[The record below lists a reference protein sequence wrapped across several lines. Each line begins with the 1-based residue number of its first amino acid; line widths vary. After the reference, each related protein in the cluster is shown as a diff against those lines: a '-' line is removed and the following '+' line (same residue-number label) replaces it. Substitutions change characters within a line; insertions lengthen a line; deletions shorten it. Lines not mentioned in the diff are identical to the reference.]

1 MSDATVS
8 FKLTG
13 DYSGAN
19 KALEETRRGL
29 DALGEQADAANAAV
43 EANAEKM
50 QEAWALVG
58 KELARTGNFAQ
69 RAAKAVKDVEP
80 RGEVLSRWSKL
91 GNVMSGVGS
100 ALTVAANT
108 AKAVAGYIAS
118 DVLAPAMELERS
130 KVQIAA
136 VSGGGERGR
145 AAADES
151 AERMRAFAMRGG
163 LELGPLMEQVRLA
176 AAAGLEYKK
185 AIELV
190 ERAWIAAAG
199 RENFATN
206 TIETFVEAMASAGE
220 SFAPFV
226 DSLKKSGTDLRPII
240 AELTGWDLSGVQE
253 RLDGGRVAVDTLLG
267 ALRKATEESSPAA
280 KAFAEVADTAAAKL
294 QAAKLALEE
303 TLLPIA
309 ERLLPAMT
317 QALGDFS
324 EVLGALELPGLGSG
338 GGKHDFSLLH
348 GAGGVLQGAMNV
360 ADKRWSRLKEG
371 DLSYLNPIS
380 GLATMVGD
388 YMDGLEGYA
397 DKLIESRS
405 NKVGGYVPLEEAL
418 AGEPLSAEEQA
429 RLLPGAPAAP
439 GKTVAA
445 ALDTAAAALADVAEG
460 IEVAIPDWDNSG
472 VEELMEKVAAVSPT
486 AGEDLG
492 AEESVRT
499 RKGFMKDDRWET
511 VHSSLSA
518 VGGGGYSARFRP
530 LQEVGVAEKQLK
542 VQEQMRDHLREM
554 KDKVGSGVGVSIL
567 G

>member
-19 KALEETRRGL
+19 KALEETRKGL
-29 DALGEQADAANAAV
+29 DALGDQADAANAAM

-58 KELARTGNFAQ
+58 KELVRTGNFVKQ
-69 RAAKAVKDVEP
+69 TAKAAQDVAP

-108 AKAVAGYIAS
+108 ARTVAGYIAS

-145 AAADES
+145 AAADFTEK
-151 AERMRAFAMRGG
+151 RMRSFAMKGG
-163 LELGPLMEQVRLA
+163 LEMGPMMEQVRLA

-199 RENFATN
+199 REDFATN

-240 AELTGWDLSGVQE
+240 AEMTGWDLSGVQE
-253 RLDGGRVAVDTLLG
+253 KLDAGRVSVETLLG
-267 ALRKATEESSPAA
+267 ALREATGESSAAA
-280 KAFAEVADTAAAKL
+280 KAFAEVSETAAAKL

-303 TLLPIA
+303 ALLPVA
-309 ERLLPAMT
+309 EQLLPVLT
-317 QALGDFS
+317 RALGDFS
-324 EVLGALELPGLGSG
+324 EVLGALELPVQQGVDS
-338 GGKHDFSLLH
+338 KHDYGMLH
-348 GAGGVLQGAMNV
+348 GAGGLIQGALNLGEKGV
-360 ADKRWSRLKEG
+360 ERLGNG
-371 DLSYLNPIS
+371 DFSYFNPVS
-380 GLATMVGD
+380 GLGTMWED
-388 YMDGLEGYA
+388 FREGLDGYA
-397 DKLIESRS
+397 DRLIASRAA
-405 NKVGGYVPLEEAL
+405 GGEKYEPLEEAL

-429 RLLPGAPAAP
+429 RLLPGAGTAT
-439 GKTVAA
+439 GGTVAA

-460 IEVAIPDWDNSG
+460 IEIAIPDWDNSG
-472 VEELMEKVAAVSPT
+472 VEELMEKVAEVVPT
-486 AGEDLG
+486 AGEGLNE
-492 AEESVRT
+492 EESVQR
-499 RKGFMKDDRWET
+499 RKGFMRADRWET

-530 LQEVGVAEKQLK
+530 LKEVGVAEKQLK
-542 VQEQMRDHLREM
+542 VQEQMRDHLREL
-554 KDKVGSGVGVSIL
+554 KDKAGSGSGVAIL